1 MRHSVPEG
9 GREVAG
15 AVTLG
20 PLMASQETD
29 AARAYCE
36 IVALLLICD
45 AAVTDA
51 ERVYLDGV
59 LDRFGLEGEDRSAV
73 LNAVD
78 IGAPVAPRVARL
90 DDEGRATIL
99 EELERAAASDGD
111 HGAREA
117 QIVAE
122 TRKALGV

>member
-1 MRHSVPEG
+1 MVSE
-9 GREVAG
+9 
-15 AVTLG
+15 
-20 PLMASQETD
+20 ETD
-29 AARAYCE
+29 AARAFCE

-51 ERVYLDGV
+51 EREYLDGV

-73 LNAVD
+73 LNSVD
-78 IGAPVAPRVARL
+78 IGAPVGPRVARL

-99 EELERAAASDGD
+99 DELGRAAASDGD
-111 HGAREA
+111 HGAREQ
-117 QIVAE
+117 QIVDE